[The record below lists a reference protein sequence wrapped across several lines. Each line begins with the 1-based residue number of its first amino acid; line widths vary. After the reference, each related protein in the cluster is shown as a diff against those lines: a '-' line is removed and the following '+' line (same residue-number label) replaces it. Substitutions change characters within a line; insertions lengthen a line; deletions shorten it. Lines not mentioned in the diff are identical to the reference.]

1 MFGEVVGPCEP
12 LAAFLAGETF
22 FTGVCSQVTLEF
34 VGPCERL
41 VAEQPVAH
49 ERSESGVPAEMGLQ
63 VAGLAVHLSASC
75 DVTHVLLRF
84 VGFRLLSRDAVRTL
98 AATAATRH
106 SDLL

>member
-1 MFGEVVGPCEP
+1 MFGEMVGPCET

-49 ERSESGVPAEMGLQ
+49 ERSESGVPAEMSFQ
-63 VAGLAVHLSASC
+63 VAGFAVYFSASC
-75 DVTHVLLRF
+75 DVTNVLFGF
-84 VGFRLLSRDAVRTL
+84 VRFRLLSGDAIRTL